1 MYFDALTLAAV
12 ADDLRATIL
21 HGRVQRVLLPT
32 SLSIG
37 LEIYAQR
44 RRFHLLASAHPQF
57 ARVHLVQRRLSRG
70 VEQASPLLL
79 LLRKYVRGGQIVAI
93 EQPPLERLLLLS
105 IVKEPASR
113 NLSAD
118 AEAAPEEDA
127 AEPADTEPE
136 PRETLRCELI
146 IEPMERRSNIM
157 LVDESNVILDSVK
170 RVTPRMSQRVV
181 LPRQPYETPPP
192 QQKRDPRTAAASGIA
207 ALHDEKQRDLARAL
221 VGAYKGISPQA
232 AREVV
237 FRALGQPSISLDE
250 SEALPTEAIAAS
262 LRELFGAP
270 WAPCLVPGTAEQL
283 EPRAY
288 APYAITHLPGAEP
301 QPGISQAL
309 EAFYAAREGVTHHQ
323 QHREAVRQ
331 KLEPIYERLAHQ
343 LAQIEGE
350 LARTPDIERLRWEGE
365 MIFAFLHGIT
375 PGQTTLDVDGETITL
390 DPAHS
395 PVEEAQQR
403 FRAYH
408 KAQSGRESLEQ
419 RQRETR
425 ARLDGLAQL
434 LALLGVADEREQID
448 QIAQEAAEQGYLP
461 PPRQQRKQRRPP
473 RRKPL
478 HLVSSDGIDLYV
490 GRSATQNEEVTF
502 RIGRP
507 DDWWL
512 HVRTIAG
519 AHVIV
524 RSSKGGDIPE
534 QTLQEAAGLAAYFS
548 PLRHE
553 GAADVELSRRRRVR
567 KVPGGTPGL
576 VTYQA
581 ERTLRVAPLPPWGS

>member
-32 SLSIG
+32 PLSIG

-44 RRFHLLASAHPQF
+44 QRHFVLASAHPQF
-57 ARVHLVQRRLSRG
+57 ARVHLVPRRMSRG
-70 VEQASPLLL
+70 VEQATPLLL
-79 LLRKYVRGGQIVAI
+79 LLRKYVRGGRIVAL

-113 NLSAD
+113 NPSPDD
-118 AEAAPEEDA
+118 AEDE
-127 AEPADTEPE
+127 AEPPDEAEPE
-136 PRETLRCELI
+136 PRETLRCELV
-146 IEPMERRSNIM
+146 IETMERRSNIM

-192 QQKRDPRTAAASGIA
+192 QQKRDPRTATASGIA
-207 ALHDEKQRDLARAL
+207 ALGDEKQRDLARAL
-221 VGAYKGISPQA
+221 VGAYRGVSPQV
-232 AREVV
+232 AREIV
-237 FRALGQPSISLDE
+237 FRATGQPTASLDDD
-250 SEALPTEAIAAS
+250 LPTEAIAAS
-262 LRELFGAP
+262 MCDLFGAP
-270 WAPCLVPGTAEQL
+270 WAPCLLPGTPEQP

-288 APYAITHLPGAEP
+288 APYAITHLPGAQP
-301 QPGISQAL
+301 QASISQAL
-309 EAFYAAREGVTHHQ
+309 EAFYAARESITHHQ
-323 QHREAVRQ
+323 QRRETVRQ
-331 KLEPIYERLAHQ
+331 QLEPMRERLAHQ

-350 LARTPDIERLRWEGE
+350 LARTPDVERLRWEGE
-365 MIFAFLHGIT
+365 MIFAFLHGLT
-375 PGQTTLDVDGETITL
+375 PGQTALEVEGETIAL
-390 DPAHS
+390 DPDHS
-395 PVEEAQQR
+395 PVEEAQRR
-403 FRAYH
+403 FRTYH

-425 ARLDGLAQL
+425 ARLDGLEQL

-448 QIAQEAAEQGYLP
+448 QIAHEAVEQGYLQP
-461 PPRQQRKQRRPP
+461 TRQQRQQRRPP

-478 HLVSSDGIDLYV
+478 HLVSSEGFDIYI
-490 GRSATQNEEVTF
+490 GRSAGQNAEVTF

-524 RSSKGGDIPE
+524 RSDSKGDVPE

-553 GAADVELSRRRRVR
+553 NAADVEISRRRRVR

-581 ERTLRVAPLPPWGS
+581 ERTLRVAPLPPWGA

>member
-12 ADDLRATIL
+12 ADELRATIL

-32 SLSIG
+32 PLSIG

-44 RRFHLLASAHPQF
+44 QRHFVLASAHPQF
-57 ARVHLVQRRLSRG
+57 ARVHLVPRRMSRG
-70 VEQASPLLL
+70 VEQATPLLL
-79 LLRKYVRGGQIVAI
+79 LLRKYVRGGRIVAL
-93 EQPPLERLLLLS
+93 EQPPLERLLLIS
-105 IVKEPASR
+105 IVKEPATR
-113 NLSAD
+113 NPPDD
-118 AEAAPEEDA
+118 A
-127 AEPADTEPE
+127 EPE
-136 PRETLRCELI
+136 PEPPDASEPEPQETLRCELV
-146 IEPMERRSNIM
+146 IETMERRSNIM

-192 QQKRDPRTAAASGIA
+192 QQKRDPRTATASGIA
-207 ALHDEKQRDLARAL
+207 ALCDDKQRDLARAL
-221 VGAYKGISPQA
+221 VGAYRGVSPQA
-232 AREVV
+232 AREIV
-237 FRALGQPSISLDE
+237 FRALGQPSASLDE
-250 SEALPTEAIAAS
+250 HEALPTEAIAAS
-262 LRELFGAP
+262 MRDLFNAP
-270 WAPCLVPGTAEQL
+270 WAPCLLLGTPDQP
-283 EPRAY
+283 EPHAY
-288 APYAITHLPGAEP
+288 APYTITHLPGAQP
-301 QPGISQAL
+301 QASISQAL
-309 EAFYAAREGVTHHQ
+309 ETFYAARESITHHQ
-323 QHREAVRQ
+323 QRRDAVRQ
-331 KLEPIYERLAHQ
+331 QLAPMRERLAHQ

-365 MIFAFLHGIT
+365 MIFAFLHSLA
-375 PGQTTLDVDGETITL
+375 PGQTMLEVEGETIAL
-390 DPAHS
+390 DPAHR

-425 ARLDGLAQL
+425 ARLDGLDQL

-448 QIAQEAAEQGYLP
+448 QIAHEAVEQGYLQP
-461 PPRQQRKQRRPP
+461 TRQQRQQRRKP

-478 HLVSSDGIDLYV
+478 HLVSSEGFDIYI
-490 GRSATQNEEVTF
+490 GRSADQNAEVTF

-524 RSSKGGDIPE
+524 RSDSKGNVPE

-581 ERTLRVAPLPPWGS
+581 ERTLRAAPLPPWGS